1 MLYKYIIPFIP
12 PSNNQFIGRNQIRQF
27 QKQKKEW
34 AEIIKLYTLKN
45 KPYKPIK
52 QCKLTLFYYFKDK
65 TRRDPDNYSGKFI
78 LDGLVRA
85 GIIFDDS
92 FFNINLILKASVD
105 KGNPRLEISI
115 DSEGYVNDD

>member
-1 MLYKYIIPFIP
+1 MRFDYIIPFIP

-34 AEIIKLYTLKN
+34 ADIIKLYTLKN
-45 KPYKPIK
+45 KPYKPLK

-92 FFNINLILKASVD
+92 FFNINLVLKASTD
-105 KGNPRLEISI
+105 KGNPRLEILI
-115 DSEGYVNDD
+115 DSEGYVDDD

>member
-1 MLYKYIIPFIP
+1 MIYKYIIPFIP

-34 AEIIKLYTLKN
+34 AEIIRLYTLKN

-78 LDGLVRA
+78 LDGLVKA

>member
-1 MLYKYIIPFIP
+1 MTFDYIIPFIP

-34 AEIIKLYTLKN
+34 AEIIRLYTLKN

-52 QCKLTLFYYFKDK
+52 QCRLTLFYYFKDK

-78 LDGLVRA
+78 LDGLVKS
-85 GIIFDDS
+85 GIIYDDS

-105 KGNPRLEISI
+105 KSNPRLHIII
-115 DSEGYVNDD
+115 DSEGYIND

>member
-1 MLYKYIIPFIP
+1 MRFDYIIPFIP

-34 AEIIKLYTLKN
+34 ADIIRLYTLKN
-45 KPYKPIK
+45 KPFKPIK
-52 QCKLTLFYYFKDK
+52 QCKLTLFYYFKDRV
-65 TRRDPDNYSGKFI
+65 RRDPDNYSGKFI

-85 GIIFDDS
+85 GVIFDDS

-105 KGNPRLEISI
+105 KGNPRLEIKI
-115 DSEGYVNDD
+115 DSEGYINDD

>member
-1 MLYKYIIPFIP
+1 MRFDYIIPFIP
-12 PSNNQFIGRNQIRQF
+12 PSNNQFIGKNQRF
-27 QKQKKEW
+27 AYQKAKKEW
-34 AEIIKLYTLKN
+34 AEIIRLYTLKN

-52 QCKLTLFYYFKDK
+52 QCRLTLFYHFKDK

-78 LDGLVRA
+78 LDGLVKA
-85 GIIFDDS
+85 GVIFDDS

-105 KGNPRLEISI
+105 KGNPRLEILI

>member
-34 AEIIKLYTLKN
+34 AEIIRLYTLKN
-45 KPYKPIK
+45 KPYKPLK

>member
-1 MLYKYIIPFIP
+1 MRFVYIIPLIP

-34 AEIIKLYTLKN
+34 AEIIRLYTLKN

-92 FFNINLILKASVD
+92 FFNINLVLKASVD
-105 KGNPRLEISI
+105 KGNPRLEILI
-115 DSEGYVNDD
+115 DNEGYVNDD